1 MTVKHAAAEWMCNV
15 QHGTCMVWL
24 AKGCPDD
31 EVLPPVQ
38 KMQAFLEGCKLE
50 YCEGKKAG
58 FGMDKRTGEKFK
70 KVGGKRCY

>member
-1 MTVKHAAAEWMCNV
+1 MF
-15 QHGTCMVWL
+15 
-24 AKGCPDD
+24 
-31 EVLPPVQ
+31 PPVQ

-70 KVGGKRCY
+70 KVGGTCCSLLHHLRRRPANAAAEDA